1 MIVDSEF
8 DIVQRLLSDKP
19 TFHASGTARWDALP
33 ATIEALRRL
42 VRPGDVTFE
51 VGAGVSKVVF
61 AAAGAHHTA
70 ASVDPSEHRLIR
82 EYCRKIDVDDT
93 HLEFLEG
100 FTDDVLPRHLT
111 RERTLDVAMVDG
123 GHSFPLPIVDWHY
136 VTRALKVGGKLLLDD
151 VPVPAVKPAFQH
163 MSLESCWR
171 LDGIYD
177 NRAAVFTL
185 LREPVPG
192 DDWLHQ
198 PFNSG
203 YPDYSFAS
211 VPSRMWLRAGYKVQ
225 PLRSAVGRRFPA
237 LRQFYKSR
245 FTSE

>member
-1 MIVDSEF
+1 MIINSEL
-8 DIVQRLLSDKP
+8 DVVERLLTDRP
-19 TFHASGTARWDALP
+19 TFHDSGTARWDALP
-33 ATIEALRRL
+33 ATIRALRRL
-42 VRPGDVTFE
+42 VQPSDVTFE
-51 VGAGVSKVVF
+51 VGAGVSTVVF

-70 ASVDPSEHRLIR
+70 VSADPSEHRLIR
-82 EYCRKIDVDDT
+82 EYCRKIGVDDA
-93 HLEFLEG
+93 HLEFLTG

-136 VTRALKVGGKLLLDD
+136 VARALKVGGKLLLDD
-151 VPVPAVKPAFQH
+151 VPVPAVKPTFQH
-163 MSLESCWR
+163 MNLESCWR
-171 LDGIYD
+171 LEGIYD

-185 LREPVPG
+185 LREPASG
-192 DDWLHQ
+192 DDWLRQ
-198 PFNSG
+198 PFNCG

-211 VPSRMWLRAGYKVQ
+211 APSRMWLRAGYRAR

-245 FTSE
+245 FSPE

>member
-1 MIVDSEF
+1 
-8 DIVQRLLSDKP
+8 
-19 TFHASGTARWDALP
+19 
-33 ATIEALRRL
+33 

-51 VGAGVSKVVF
+51 VGAGVSTVVF
-61 AAAGAHHTA
+61 AAAGADHTA

-82 EYCRKIDVDDT
+82 EYCQRIGVDDT

-111 RERTLDVAMVDG
+111 RQRTLDVAMVDG

-136 VTRALKVGGKLLLDD
+136 VARALKVGGKLLLDD
-151 VPVPAVKPAFQH
+151 VPVPAVKPVFQH

-185 LREPVPG
+185 LREPAPG
-192 DDWLHQ
+192 DDWLDQ
-198 PFNSG
+198 PFNSR
-203 YPDYSFAS
+203 YPDYSFVS
-211 VPSRMWLRAGYKVQ
+211 IPSRMWLRAGYKVR
-225 PLRSAVGRRFPA
+225 PVRSAAGRRFPT

-245 FTSE
+245 FTSD